1 LGTWSSLLDDANG
14 VQQEIGTYYFK
25 LEADLS
31 VYDSSKPTN
40 LLYYQ
45 TVGESYYEIN
55 LLSVIVVTYL
65 SIISIH
71 SYPLLLK

>member
-1 LGTWSSLLDDANG
+1 M
-14 VQQEIGTYYFK
+14 GTYYFK

-31 VYDSSKPTN
+31 VYDGSKPTN

-55 LLSVIVVTYL
+55 LLSVIVVTVVNNFNSFL
-65 SIISIH
+65 SSFIKVSSDYSSNTKGSTIS
-71 SYPLLLK
+71 